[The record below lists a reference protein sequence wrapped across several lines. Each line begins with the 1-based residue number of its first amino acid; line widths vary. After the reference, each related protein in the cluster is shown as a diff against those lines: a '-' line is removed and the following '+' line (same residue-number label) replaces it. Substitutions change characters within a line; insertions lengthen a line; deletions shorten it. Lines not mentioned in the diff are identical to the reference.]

1 MFNSIKLKDLPRIAD
16 HIVLNATSK
25 VIVFYGEMG
34 VGKTTLIK
42 EIAKRIGVTEIIS
55 SPTYSIVNEY
65 ELENDKLF
73 HFDCYRLASED
84 EALDIGIED
93 YLFSN
98 HWNLIE
104 WPEKIENL
112 LPEKKMS
119 IELLK
124 NKNGSRTLKEKMV
137 IKRLL

>member
-42 EIAKRIGVTEIIS
+42 EIAKRIGVTEIIR

-65 ELENDKLF
+65 
-73 HFDCYRLASED
+73 
-84 EALDIGIED
+84 
-93 YLFSN
+93 
-98 HWNLIE
+98 
-104 WPEKIENL
+104 
-112 LPEKKMS
+112 
-119 IELLK
+119 
-124 NKNGSRTLKEKMV
+124 
-137 IKRLL
+137 

>member
-1 MFNSIKLKDLPRIAD
+1 MFNSIKLKDLPGIAD

-65 ELENDKLF
+65 ELKNDKLF
-73 HFDCYRLASED
+73 HFDCYRLSSEE

-112 LPEKKMS
+112 LPQKKMS

>member
-1 MFNSIKLKDLPRIAD
+1 MTTNYMLQDLPRIAD
-16 HIVLNATSK
+16 QIVSKATSK
-25 VIVFYGEMG
+25 TILFYGEMG

-42 EIAKRIGVTEIIS
+42 EIAKRIGVDEMLS

-73 HFDCYRLASED
+73 HFDCYRLASEE
-84 EALDIGIED
+84 EAMDIGIED
-93 YLFSN
+93 YLFSD

-112 LPEKKMS
+112 LPEKKMI
-119 IELLK
+119 IELFN
-124 NKNGSRTLKEKMV
+124 NKNGSRTLKQKIV
-137 IKRLL
+137 N

>member
-73 HFDCYRLASED
+73 HFDCYRLSSEE
-84 EALDIGIED
+84 EAIDIGIED

-119 IELLK
+119 IELSK

>member
-73 HFDCYRLASED
+73 HFDCYRLSSEEELSFPKLSSDWVLKIWNTWFSED
-84 EALDIGIED
+84 YRPPYAH
-93 YLFSN
+93 SS
-98 HWNLIE
+98 
-104 WPEKIENL
+104 
-112 LPEKKMS
+112 MS
-119 IELLK
+119 
-124 NKNGSRTLKEKMV
+124 SSPSTLM
-137 IKRLL
+137 

>member
-73 HFDCYRLASED
+73 HFDCYRLASEE

-137 IKRLL
+137 IKKLL

>member
-119 IELLK
+119 IELSK

>member
-1 MFNSIKLKDLPRIAD
+1 MSNTYMLTDLPQIAD
-16 HIVLNATSK
+16 QIVLNATSK

-42 EIAKRIGVTEIIS
+42 EIAKRIGVDEIIN
-55 SPTYSIVNEY
+55 SPTFSIVNEY
-65 ELENDKLF
+65 TLENDKLF
-73 HFDCYRLASED
+73 HFDCYRLASEE

-93 YLFSN
+93 YLFSS

-112 LPEKKMS
+112 LPETKMILDLS
-119 IELLK
+119 K
-124 NKNGSRTLKEKMV
+124 NKNGSRTLKERKV
-137 IKRLL
+137 N

>member
-73 HFDCYRLASED
+73 HFDCYRLASEE

-119 IELLK
+119 LELLK

>member
-73 HFDCYRLASED
+73 HFDCYRLASEE

>member
-1 MFNSIKLKDLPRIAD
+1 MLKDLPQIAD
-16 HIVLNATSK
+16 QIVLKATSK
-25 VIVFYGEMG
+25 TILFYGEMG

-42 EIAKRIGVTEIIS
+42 EIAKRIGVDEMIN

-73 HFDCYRLASED
+73 HFDCYRLESEE
-84 EALDIGIED
+84 EALDLGVED
-93 YLFSN
+93 YLFSS

-112 LPEKKMS
+112 LPENKMI
-119 IELLK
+119 IELSR
-124 NKNGSRTLKEKMV
+124 NINGSRTLKERIV
-137 IKRLL
+137 N

>member
-65 ELENDKLF
+65 ELGNDKLF
-73 HFDCYRLASED
+73 HFDCYRLSSEE

-119 IELLK
+119 IELSK

>member
-1 MFNSIKLKDLPRIAD
+1 MFNSIKLKDLPGIAD

-65 ELENDKLF
+65 ELKNDKLF
-73 HFDCYRLASED
+73 HFDCYRLSSEE

>member
-1 MFNSIKLKDLPRIAD
+1 MLNTYMLKDLPQIAD
-16 HIVLNATSK
+16 QIVLKATSK
-25 VIVFYGEMG
+25 TILFYGEMG

-42 EIAKRIGVTEIIS
+42 EIAKRIGVDEMIN

-73 HFDCYRLASED
+73 HFDCYRLESEE
-84 EALDIGIED
+84 EALDLGVED
-93 YLFSN
+93 YLFSS

-112 LPEKKMS
+112 LPENKMI
-119 IELLK
+119 IELSR
-124 NKNGSRTLKEKMV
+124 NINGSRTLKERIV
-137 IKRLL
+137 N